1 VVGATT
7 VRKEVEQRGA
17 ERTGTRSSTYARSP
31 TFTGR
36 KTGTGGPPRGRGF
49 SLNEQE
55 LEEEDAALNA
65 FLQDFGSQDDRD

>member
-1 VVGATT
+1 M
-7 VRKEVEQRGA
+7 
-17 ERTGTRSSTYARSP
+17 YARSP

-36 KTGTGGPPRGRGF
+36 KTGTGAPPPRGRGF